1 MAFGPVIPQ
10 ITSPS
15 VAANLSICRSDHRY
29 AQAVIVFREAG
40 VALVVITAESG
51 ICQRVDHGAGIAIP
65 PKTQIARSVTTLNQ
79 RVAIRGSCRL
89 ALHQADGLPVALGR
103 GRQRAVRRRS
113 LALPP
118 APRPGFNGLRFLVP
132 SPVPPGRSDS
142 FLPFNSPAPDLTAR
156 SCHAGFGD
164 FDGLPCFAGPDLF
177 GCLPPFPALKYDFF
191 GPSPR
196 SGRA

>member
-1 MAFGPVIPQ
+1 MTVAFGPVIPQ
-10 ITSPS
+10 ITGLS
-15 VAANLSICRSDHRY
+15 VAANLSIRQNNHRY

-51 ICQRVDHGAGIAIP
+51 ICQRADHGADIAMP
-65 PKTQIARSVTTLNQ
+65 PKTQIARPVTTLNQ

-89 ALHQADGLPVALGR
+89 APHQADGLPVALGR

-132 SPVPPGRSDS
+132 SP
-142 FLPFNSPAPDLTAR
+142 APDLTAR

-177 GCLPPFPALKYDFF
+177 GCLPPFPALKYDCF